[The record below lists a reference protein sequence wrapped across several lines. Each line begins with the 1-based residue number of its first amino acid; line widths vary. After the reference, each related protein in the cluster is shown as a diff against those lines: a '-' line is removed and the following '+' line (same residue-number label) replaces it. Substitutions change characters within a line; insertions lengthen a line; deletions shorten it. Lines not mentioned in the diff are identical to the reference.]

1 MSDLDNNRRLD
12 PRDSDGISTGTI
24 AAIIAVVVIIGALL
38 LWHPWNANN
47 GTASNSSG
55 TTTKCIYIRPSV
67 SGIINTLSQKRTT
80 AGG

>member
-47 GTASNSSG
+47 GSASNSSG
-55 TTTKCIYIRPSV
+55 TTTGQTST
-67 SGIINTLSQKRTT
+67 GT
-80 AGG
+80 GGAAPGKK

>member
-55 TTTKCIYIRPSV
+55 TTTGQTST
-67 SGIINTLSQKRTT
+67 GT
-80 AGG
+80 GGSAPGKK

>member
-24 AAIIAVVVIIGALL
+24 AA
-38 LWHPWNANN
+38 N

-55 TTTKCIYIRPSV
+55 TTTGQTST
-67 SGIINTLSQKRTT
+67 GT
-80 AGG
+80 GGSAPGKK

>member
-12 PRDSDGISTGTI
+12 PRDDREGIGTGTI

-55 TTTKCIYIRPSV
+55 ATTGQTST
-67 SGIINTLSQKRTT
+67 GT
-80 AGG
+80 GGSAPGGKK

>member
-12 PRDSDGISTGTI
+12 PRDRDGISTGTI

-47 GTASNSSG
+47 GSASNSSG
-55 TTTKCIYIRPSV
+55 TTTGQTST
-67 SGIINTLSQKRTT
+67 GT
-80 AGG
+80 GGSAPGKK

>member
-12 PRDSDGISTGTI
+12 PRDDRDGIGTGTI

-47 GTASNSSG
+47 SSASNSSG
-55 TTTKCIYIRPSV
+55 STTGQTST
-67 SGIINTLSQKRTT
+67 GT
-80 AGG
+80 GGSAPGGKK

>member
-38 LWHPWNANN
+38 PVEREQWQRQQYLRHHHGPDLDGHRRIRAGQEVAHP
-47 GTASNSSG
+47 S
-55 TTTKCIYIRPSV
+55 
-67 SGIINTLSQKRTT
+67 
-80 AGG
+80 

>member
-47 GTASNSSG
+47 GSASNSSG
-55 TTTKCIYIRPSV
+55 TTTGQTST
-67 SGIINTLSQKRTT
+67 GT
-80 AGG
+80 GGSAPGGKK

>member
-12 PRDSDGISTGTI
+12 PRDRDGISTGTI

-55 TTTKCIYIRPSV
+55 TTTGQTST
-67 SGIINTLSQKRTT
+67 GT
-80 AGG
+80 GGSAPGKK